1 MYYALEPIIV
11 LTVAAFIMVLGGI
24 ILAQDFR
31 NHTNLGFVGLTIM
44 ASAWGFGV
52 GAYLL
57 TDSTHPELL
66 DFLARLLYLAG
77 TSTAVPFLYLARAFD
92 EENPP
97 SKAFFWT
104 LVGIFA
110 LSAWLYFGTDLV
122 VAGAIY
128 VSESVR
134 GFHFGPLRFLVDV
147 ELWGLFGVALVI
159 LIRKYRLSS
168 REGRLRIAAIMVATY
183 TTLAI
188 AGVANDILLTY
199 GIFEYLWVGPTALAF
214 WLSTIAYAV
223 ARLQLFSVRV
233 VATEAFIVLLW
244 IVLLVRTMFSENP
257 MDFGINAGIFLIMLV
272 LGVFLIRSIV
282 KQVKQRELIEAQ
294 AKEIAFVNG
303 QQETLMH
310 FISHEIKGYFTKSEA
325 TFAGI
330 GEGDFGEAPPALKGM
345 ASHALEDVRTGA
357 TMVINILDASNLKK
371 GVTGYDRKPFDFVA
385 AVTEVASKY
394 RPLLAEKKLTVRIS
408 MPPRT
413 TCMIV
418 GDELKIKR
426 HVIENL
432 VDNAVRYTLFG
443 EVRISASCADGRA
456 RLVVED
462 TGVGITP
469 ADMPK
474 LFTEGGKGK
483 DSTKVNV
490 HSTGYGLYIAKQVVD
505 AHGGTIKAF
514 SEGSGKGAR
523 FEVELPPGEKEK

>member
-1 MYYALEPIIV
+1 MDYAFQPVVV

-31 NHTNLGFVGLTIM
+31 NRTNLGFVGLTIM
-44 ASAWGFGV
+44 AAAWGFGV
-52 GAYLL
+52 GTYLL
-57 TDSTHPELL
+57 TDATRPELL
-66 DFLARLLYLAG
+66 DFLARFLYLAG

-92 EENPP
+92 EEQPP
-97 SKAFFWT
+97 SKTFFWS
-104 LVGIFA
+104 LVGIFGI
-110 LSAWLYFGTDLV
+110 SAWLYLGTDLI

-147 ELWGLFGVALVI
+147 ELWGLYGVALII
-159 LIRKYRLSS
+159 LIRKYRRSS
-168 REGRLRIAAIMVATY
+168 REGRLRIAAILVATY

-188 AGVANDILLTY
+188 AGVANDVLLTY

-233 VATEAFIVLLW
+233 VATEALIVLLW
-244 IVLLVRTMFSENP
+244 IVLLARAIFSENSI
-257 MDFGINAGIFLIMLV
+257 DFGINVGLFLIMLV

-294 AKEIAFVNG
+294 AKEISHVNSR
-303 QQETLMH
+303 QETLLH
-310 FISHEIKGYFTKSEA
+310 FIGHEVKGYFTKSEA

-330 GEGDFGEAPPALKGM
+330 GEGDFGEAPPALKEM
-345 ASHALEDVRTGA
+345 AAHALEDVRTGA

-371 GVTGYDRKPFDFVA
+371 GTTSYEHKSFDFFA
-385 AVTEVASKY
+385 AIAEVASKY
-394 RPLLAEKKLTVRIS
+394 RPLLAEKKLVVKIS

-413 TCMIV
+413 TCMVV

-432 VDNAVRYTLFG
+432 IDNAVRYTLYG
-443 EVRISASCADGRA
+443 EVRISATSGDGRA
-456 RLVVED
+456 KLVVED

-469 ADMPK
+469 EDMPR

-483 DSTKVNV
+483 DSVKVNV

-505 AHGGTIKAF
+505 AHRGTIKAF
-514 SEGSGKGAR
+514 SEGSGKGTR
-523 FEVELPPGEKEK
+523 FEVELPLG